1 MIRIGGNM
9 LIGSKRTKTEIMKS
23 MEDMHEAMAK
33 LIEVIKVMS
42 AEIDNQRARIE
53 KLEKGGQSGKI
64 ILP

>member
-1 MIRIGGNM
+1 M